1 MEWNPQADSLL
12 RNVVTC
18 IRYEYIIKQSIG
30 KEILKKKKKRTRRP
44 S

>member
-1 MEWNPQADSLL
+1 MEWNPHADSLL
-12 RNVVTC
+12 RNVFTC

-30 KEILKKKKKRTRRP
+30 KEILKKKKWTRRP

>member
-1 MEWNPQADSLL
+1 MGWTPQADSL

-30 KEILKKKKKRTRRP
+30 KEILKKKKKWTPRP

>member
-1 MEWNPQADSLL
+1 MEWNPQADSLS

-30 KEILKKKKKRTRRP
+30 KEILKKKKKWTRRP